1 MSLQGTGV
9 EIVKYQN
16 DPRIKEIPSR
26 LTRGLT
32 EILDSNTAV
41 EYIRVFFKYLTKAS
55 EHLHSEDY
63 RKALS
68 ILPEGG
74 EDIMETLA
82 DQWIKEGESRGV
94 IIGTQQGM
102 QQGKIE
108 AAQEMLLDAL
118 GERFGTINRSL
129 IEKVKT
135 VQSVDTLKVLFRQSF
150 RVDSLEAF
158 EEQVRRA
165 TE

>member
-1 MSLQGTGV
+1 MQHLY
-9 EIVKYQN
+9 IVRGENEYIDIEKIA
-16 DPRIKEIPSR
+16 RAEIPEEEEYMGTIAEMLER
-26 LTRGLT
+26 RGR
-32 EILDSNTAV
+32 E
-41 EYIRVFFKYLTKAS
+41 
-55 EHLHSEDY
+55 
-63 RKALS
+63 
-68 ILPEGG
+68 
-74 EDIMETLA
+74 
-82 DQWIKEGESRGV
+82 QGV
-94 IIGTQQGM
+94 IIGTQQGV

-108 AAQEMLLDAL
+108 NAQEMLLDAL